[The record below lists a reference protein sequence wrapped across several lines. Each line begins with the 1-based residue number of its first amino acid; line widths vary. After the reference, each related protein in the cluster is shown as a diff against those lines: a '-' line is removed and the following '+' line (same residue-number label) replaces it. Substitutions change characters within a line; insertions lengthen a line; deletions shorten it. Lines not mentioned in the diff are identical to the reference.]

1 MYKFFIVIILSTTF
15 ILSCKN
21 KDKNNANKIAAS
33 DTAKAFPVIDLLT
46 EDANDV
52 QRIPYFLYKKTAIG
66 KDKKQK
72 DSVAVSREDLKKIV
86 APILQINL
94 SKDKY
99 KEGEAFH
106 DLTTKSYAI
115 ITTAID
121 KNLEV
126 KSVQSL
132 LSDETN
138 KLKSVFILVE
148 KNAGDSSV
156 QINYYWKTGKSL
168 SIATTT
174 TYKNGQTKEKTE
186 LINWNDR
193 DE

>member
-1 MYKFFIVIILSTTF
+1 MYKLLIAITLVTTAII
-15 ILSCKN
+15 SCKN
-21 KDKNNANKIAAS
+21 KNKDNPAKTAAS
-33 DTAKAFPVIDLLT
+33 DTTKAFPVIDLLT

-52 QRIPYFLYKKTAIG
+52 QRIPYFLYKKTIVG

-72 DSVAVSREDLKKIV
+72 DSVPVSREEFKKIV
-86 APILQINL
+86 APILQIQL
-94 SKDKY
+94 AKDKY

-121 KNLEV
+121 KTLEV
-126 KSVQSL
+126 ERVSSL
-132 LSDETN
+132 LNDETN

-148 KNAGDSSV
+148 KNAGDSAV
-156 QINYYWKTGKSL
+156 QINYYWKVGKSL